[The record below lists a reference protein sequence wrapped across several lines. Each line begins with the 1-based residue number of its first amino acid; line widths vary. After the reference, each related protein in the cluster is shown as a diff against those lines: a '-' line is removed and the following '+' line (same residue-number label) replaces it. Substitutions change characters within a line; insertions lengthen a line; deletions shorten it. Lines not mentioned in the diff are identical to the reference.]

1 MGSRGSP
8 TRRDPRAFLIGGTHE
23 ATPYCVWGV
32 GGGGG
37 TGSSIGSVAN
47 TGLSPGLYDDG
58 APCSST
64 SLVLRGLAFIEV
76 FHV

>member
-1 MGSRGSP
+1 VASSELAPLGECLEAFSPTRTTMGSRGLP

-37 TGSSIGSVAN
+37 QD
-47 TGLSPGLYDDG
+47 P
-58 APCSST
+58 P
-64 SLVLRGLAFIEV
+64 LAL
-76 FHV
+76 